1 MYQPRILPF
10 YMTYPMPFFFP
21 EADPAVKDLEYLQ
34 EMYPLEAKKYQ
45 KKVNRMLD
53 RFDYEGSMI
62 YDEYPD
68 RFALYKMSQDMM
80 TVIRKEDEA
89 EGNEMT
95 PEKREWIT
103 DLVQILLFSEIFKR
117 RRNRNDGFLKI

>member
-1 MYQPRILPF
+1 MNQPRILPF

-21 EADPAVKDLEYLQ
+21 EADPAVRDLEYLQ
-34 EMYPLEAKKYQ
+34 EMYPLDAKKYQ
-45 KKVNRMLD
+45 KKINRMLD

-117 RRNRNDGFLKI
+117 RRSRNDGFLKM